1 MSKSHILLDSLEL
14 TEPLSEYIKE
24 SNDLDNSA
32 ALNNTP
38 SLLKFIVSEKKDFI
52 DNMNEN
58 KFRGIK
64 DSVTDAFVN
73 TFFIGPTNYEKLNM
87 LLDYQY
93 HFIYF
98 NIMSE
103 INSYLMH
110 QGPSNRRGHKI
121 ENENLYTLQYNEHIL
136 LNFKGGSTMYYLYDN
151 IIEHL
156 RGQGMDITQFN
167 DIKDYFKISD
177 IDLALNIET
186 DNSYRYFQ
194 LESIVSYLLTRI
206 LEDLTNKLEF
216 MYLNTI
222 CSNLADGHNTDPT
235 ITDKITDIKTSL
247 NLVNLGN
254 QLAALNIIIVPNAS
268 RVYPDIYQMK
278 SVINNLKRE
287 LSLAIT
293 QVNFTAAL
301 NFIQQFIEYNV
312 LPLNIRLQSVDMLEI
327 SLITEFVT
335 YMTHI
340 DYTLIADG
348 ANHHLNMISIHLT
361 LKKYGNHL
369 LNVKYYYLLNN
380 FYNTDK
386 FDTFIDSIKTR
397 LQEINTRSLVKA
409 KESYVSER
417 APGGRVRTRIC
428 NTAVET
434 DVVDNRN
441 YFQDYRYF
449 TETKSERKSHYNL
462 VSNNAEITNDK
473 INFSG
478 RENFFLRPQDSS
490 KFPYVIVTSE
500 YTGLNSADIK
510 DLKQKIINVAAGN
523 KVKVTFPHGEKEL
536 DFTNQTNVHYL
547 SINKSI
553 FMENNRYVTTFN
565 LFRIKFNVT
574 LTDLIESI
582 SINKLTN
589 DCEIAPDSTTNTPSE
604 FLDVGVGSKDDT
616 FHSVVDEI
624 EEHHNGIVFNITYN
638 PGSVPVVYGNQ
649 SRILSYSIQT
659 FAADLNNV
667 LYCQQKIPWL
677 DLKYQKRLFRLL
689 FYIFNVLQ
697 NEHAENPVIENA
709 NTIITNVFQGALL
722 ANIDDALLTYDNIV
736 THNNDFII
744 PGIEINERIQNFIRL
759 ISIDGSDVSMTTTT
773 IKDLI
778 LSGRELHNHLLLAPK
793 YKIANGFFSYTII
806 YILLIKRLR
815 DEIAANPG
823 NRQVIITEYSKLI
836 QIFYDR
842 SGITFNITN
851 YNNDENEMN
860 QSIVKGFIND
870 FGAYIVNI
878 RQAIRILVGMFTPNF
893 DYIAYNNLPINS

>member
-14 TEPLSEYIKE
+14 TEPLSKYIEE
-24 SNDLDNSA
+24 SKDLDKSA

-64 DSVTDAFVN
+64 DNVTDAFVN
-73 TFFIGPTNYEKLNM
+73 TFFIGPENYEKLNM

-98 NIMSE
+98 NIMLDV
-103 INSYLMH
+103 NSYLMQ
-110 QGPSNRRGHKI
+110 QGPSNRDDQKI
-121 ENENLYTLQYNEHIL
+121 EIENLYPLQDNEHIL
-136 LNFKGGSTMYYLYDN
+136 LNFKGGSTMYYLYNN
-151 IIEHL
+151 IIDHL
-156 RGQGMDITQFN
+156 RKQGKDITQFK
-167 DIKDYFKISD
+167 DITDYFKISD

-222 CSNLADGHNTDPT
+222 CSNLEGGNDPT
-235 ITDKITDIKTSL
+235 ITAKIAQIKASL
-247 NLVNLGN
+247 K
-254 QLAALNIIIVPNAS
+254 LNEPLDHLKIIILQNAS
-268 RVYPDIYQMK
+268 RVYTDIYAMK
-278 SVINNLKRE
+278 
-287 LSLAIT
+287 LAI
-293 QVNFTAAL
+293 NAL
-301 NFIQQFIEYNV
+301 KKKLILDVTEANITEAFDFIQQFIEYD
-312 LPLNIRLQSVDMLEI
+312 NITLYSTLKSVDMLEI

-340 DYTLIADG
+340 NYNRIANG
-348 ANHHLNMISIHLT
+348 VNRQLNMININ
-361 LKKYGNHL
+361 LKLKDYGNHL
-369 LNVKYYYLLNN
+369 LNVKYDYLLNN
-380 FYNTDK
+380 FYNTLK
-386 FDTFIDSIKTR
+386 FDIFINSIKTR
-397 LQEINTRSLVKA
+397 LQDINTSSLKKA
-409 KESYVSER
+409 KDSYAAELAS
-417 APGGRVRTRIC
+417 GKLRTRIC
-428 NTAVET
+428 ET
-434 DVVDNRN
+434 DEQTDAADGRN

-462 VSNNAEITNDK
+462 VSDNAEITNDK

-490 KFPYVIVTSE
+490 KFPYVIVTTKN
-500 YTGLNSADIK
+500 TGLNSADIK
-510 DLKQKIINVAAGN
+510 DLKQNIINVAGN
-523 KVKVTFPHGEKEL
+523 KVRVKFPNAVIKEL
-536 DFTNQTNVHYL
+536 DFTNETNVHYL

-574 LTDLIESI
+574 LANLIESI
-582 SINKLTN
+582 SIDALNKCVTDL
-589 DCEIAPDSTTNTPSE
+589 DPTTNTPSE

-624 EEHHNGIVFNITYN
+624 EEHNNGIVFNITYN
-638 PGSVPVVYGNQ
+638 VDPVRTVPEVYGKE
-649 SRILSYSIQT
+649 SRILSYSIKT

-697 NEHAENPVIENA
+697 NEHVANPAIENA
-709 NTIITNVFQGALL
+709 NTIINDVFQETLFN
-722 ANIDDALLTYDNIV
+722 NIDHTAINYDNIV
-736 THNNDFII
+736 THHNDFTLN
-744 PGIEINERIQNFIRL
+744 GRTVDNMIQDFITQ
-759 ISIDGSDVSMTTTT
+759 ISIAGSDISMTTIT

-778 LSGRELHNHLLLAPK
+778 LSDRELHNHLLLAPK

-806 YILLIKRLR
+806 YILLIKKLK
-815 DEIAANPG
+815 DEIAANPI
-823 NRQVIITEYSKLI
+823 NQDAIIAEYSKLI

-842 SGITFNITN
+842 SGITFNIKN
-851 YNNDENEMN
+851 YNNNNEMN
-860 QSIVKGFIND
+860 QLIVKGFIND
-870 FGAYIVNI
+870 FGSYIDNI
-878 RQAIRILVGMFTPNF
+878 KKAIKVLKLMFTQDFN
-893 DYIAYNNLPINS
+893 YKAYDKLPINS